1 MSGDRPRDTI
11 AVIGGTGALG
21 SALARRICRA
31 GYPVCIGSRAEDR
44 ARDAAAAIAEDIPDA
59 RVEGRE
65 NRQAAAIGDI
75 VILTVPF
82 DTQLATLTAI
92 EGALAGKLLI
102 DTTVP
107 LVPPKVAR
115 VQLPK
120 EGAAALR
127 AQTLLGDAV
136 EVVSAFHNISAR
148 RLAGDG
154 EIDCDVLV
162 FGDKRKA
169 RDRAMAV
176 IENLGLRGWH
186 GGSLANSAAA
196 EALTSVLIF
205 INRHHELENAGIR
218 ITGG

>member
-1 MSGDRPRDTI
+1 
-11 AVIGGTGALG
+11 LG

-44 ARDAAAAIAEDIPDA
+44 ARDAAARIDKAIPGA
-59 RVEGRE
+59 RIDGRE
-65 NRQAAAIGDI
+65 NRRAAEIGDI

-82 DTQLATLTAI
+82 ENQLATLTAI
-92 EGALAGKLLI
+92 ESALAGKLLI

-127 AQTLLGDAV
+127 AQALLGDAA
-136 EVVSAFHNISAR
+136 EIVSAFHNVSAQI
-148 RLAGDG
+148 LAGDG

-169 RDRAMAV
+169 RERAMAV
-176 IENLGLRGWH
+176 IGEMGLRGWH

-205 INRHHELENAGIR
+205 INRHHDLEHAGIR